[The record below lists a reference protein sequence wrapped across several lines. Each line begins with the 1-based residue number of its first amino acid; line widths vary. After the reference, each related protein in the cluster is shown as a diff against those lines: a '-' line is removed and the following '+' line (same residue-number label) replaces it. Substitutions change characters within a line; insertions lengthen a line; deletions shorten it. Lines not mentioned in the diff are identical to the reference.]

1 MNVLFPTLVDKTTMI
16 TISNEVTFKFV
27 LRMDIIVAEDLSN
40 STQYSIVKDKAG
52 YAVSSIY

>member
-16 TISNEVTFKFV
+16 TISTEVTFKFV

>member
-27 LRMDIIVAEDLSN
+27 LRMDINVAEDLSN
-40 STQYSIVKDKAG
+40 STQYSIVKDKAE

>member
-40 STQYSIVKDKAG
+40 STQYSIVKDEAE

>member
-40 STQYSIVKDKAG
+40 STQYSIVKDKAK